1 MTYQLRV
8 RFGAIVLR
16 SAHMLEDD
24 VPRTYKIL
32 KQLLPLEGEIW
43 VDAFDRYGDL
53 VTTFSAKTQF
63 GG

>member
-1 MTYQLRV
+1 
-8 RFGAIVLR
+8 
-16 SAHMLEDD
+16 MLEDD